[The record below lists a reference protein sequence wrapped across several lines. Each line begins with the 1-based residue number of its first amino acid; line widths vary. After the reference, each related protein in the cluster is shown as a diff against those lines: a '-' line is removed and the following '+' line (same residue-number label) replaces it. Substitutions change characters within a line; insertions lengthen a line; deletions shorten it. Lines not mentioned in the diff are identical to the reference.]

1 MSLQHGLSS
10 VVAAAAT
17 VFLLPASATV
27 AGASQNGSNI
37 GEKYSNYYPYNHGS
51 GVAHHGRRCR
61 AQPPP
66 RPTASTRIPLR
77 GSLAT
82 TPPTPEARSLPASS
96 SSRRSAL
103 HRRRCR
109 AQIPPRPTASALSM
123 GIRCGS
129 ARTFTIATAVCCSP
143 RTPHACTPRPATAR
157 LERALP
163 PIPSVSPPAHPS
175 APLMA
180 FGAIAGTKTVAV
192 LERSTRTTIPTI
204 TDRESPTMADAA
216 APNLHRGRLPPREFP
231 CEALWRPHRL
241 LQRRGACRRPAPQ
254 GEARST
260 ADAAAPKSHAAD
272 RLRSLDG
279 DPLRQCQVVHHRHR
293 SLFTTDATCM
303 HPAAGHRAPGAR
315 SSTCSQCV
323 AAGSLERAADGLRC
337 YRRHQDHRCA
347 GKSSPPAG
355 VAPGST
361 ISLPC
366 RCNTVSPLSLLLPPP
381 CFSFLLLPLSLEL
394 ARMDQT

>member
-1 MSLQHGLSS
+1 MTDH
-10 VVAAAAT
+10 T
-17 VFLLPASATV
+17 PP
-27 AGASQNGSNI
+27 

-129 ARTFTIATAVCCSP
+129 ARTFTIATAVCSP

-163 PIPSVSPPAHPS
+163 PIPSVSPPAPS

-192 LERSTRTTIPTI
+192 LFDSCSIRCIFREKIPT
-204 TDRESPTMADAA
+204 SSSS
-216 APNLHRGRLPPREFP
+216 
-231 CEALWRPHRL
+231 
-241 LQRRGACRRPAPQ
+241 RRGACHRRRWHCHGCPSLLSD
-254 GEARST
+254 GT
-260 ADAAAPKSHAAD
+260 AQTVIP
-272 RLRSLDG
+272 
-279 DPLRQCQVVHHRHR
+279 
-293 SLFTTDATCM
+293 
-303 HPAAGHRAPGAR
+303 R
-315 SSTCSQCV
+315 SSS
-323 AAGSLERAADGLRC
+323 E
-337 YRRHQDHRCA
+337 
-347 GKSSPPAG
+347 SS
-355 VAPGST
+355 
-361 ISLPC
+361 
-366 RCNTVSPLSLLLPPP
+366 
-381 CFSFLLLPLSLEL
+381 EL
-394 ARMDQT
+394 I

>member
-1 MSLQHGLSS
+1 MTDH
-10 VVAAAAT
+10 T
-17 VFLLPASATV
+17 PP
-27 AGASQNGSNI
+27 

-192 LERSTRTTIPTI
+192 L
-204 TDRESPTMADAA
+204 
-216 APNLHRGRLPPREFP
+216 
-231 CEALWRPHRL
+231 
-241 LQRRGACRRPAPQ
+241 
-254 GEARST
+254 
-260 ADAAAPKSHAAD
+260 
-272 RLRSLDG
+272 
-279 DPLRQCQVVHHRHR
+279 
-293 SLFTTDATCM
+293 
-303 HPAAGHRAPGAR
+303 
-315 SSTCSQCV
+315 
-323 AAGSLERAADGLRC
+323 
-337 YRRHQDHRCA
+337 
-347 GKSSPPAG
+347 
-355 VAPGST
+355 
-361 ISLPC
+361 
-366 RCNTVSPLSLLLPPP
+366 VSPLPQ
-381 CFSFLLLPLSLEL
+381 L
-394 ARMDQT
+394 A

>member
-192 LERSTRTTIPTI
+192 L
-204 TDRESPTMADAA
+204 
-216 APNLHRGRLPPREFP
+216 
-231 CEALWRPHRL
+231 
-241 LQRRGACRRPAPQ
+241 
-254 GEARST
+254 
-260 ADAAAPKSHAAD
+260 
-272 RLRSLDG
+272 
-279 DPLRQCQVVHHRHR
+279 
-293 SLFTTDATCM
+293 
-303 HPAAGHRAPGAR
+303 
-315 SSTCSQCV
+315 
-323 AAGSLERAADGLRC
+323 
-337 YRRHQDHRCA
+337 
-347 GKSSPPAG
+347 
-355 VAPGST
+355 
-361 ISLPC
+361 
-366 RCNTVSPLSLLLPPP
+366 VSPLPQ
-381 CFSFLLLPLSLEL
+381 L
-394 ARMDQT
+394 A